1 MQMGYDFETSWP
13 VADPRRDPL
22 ARFAGRVAAAGGLA
36 AVDPAVDAAVDH
48 AADAGEVDRPRHPD
62 WSALRARFEAIHAL
76 RRSLASESVVI
87 PVTGGFGTAGESVLS
102 ACREGTVVNPVYW
115 ANGKTPCAITG
126 SVAVPPHAATE
137 D

>member
-22 ARFAGRVAAAGGLA
+22 ARFAGRAGAAGDLA
-36 AVDPAVDAAVDH
+36 AAVDH
-48 AADAGEVDRPRHPD
+48 AADAGDVDRPRHPD

-87 PVTGGFGTAGESVLS
+87 PVTGGFGAAGESVLS

>member
-13 VADPRRDPL
+13 VADPL
-22 ARFAGRVAAAGGLA
+22 ARFAGRTAVAMDSASDE
-36 AVDPAVDAAVDH
+36 VVDAADVDH
-48 AADAGEVDRPRHPD
+48 PRHPD

-76 RRSLASESVVI
+76 RRSLANESVAV

>member
-22 ARFAGRVAAAGGLA
+22 ARFAGRTAAAGGLA
-36 AVDPAVDAAVDH
+36 PVDSALDH
-48 AADAGEVDRPRHPD
+48 AADAAVVDRLRHPD

-76 RRSLASESVVI
+76 RRSLASESIVA